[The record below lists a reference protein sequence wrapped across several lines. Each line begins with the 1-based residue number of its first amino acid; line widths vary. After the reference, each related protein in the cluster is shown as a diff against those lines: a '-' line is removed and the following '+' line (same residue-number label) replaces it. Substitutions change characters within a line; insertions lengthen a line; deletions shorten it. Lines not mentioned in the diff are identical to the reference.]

1 MSPSPNTNPQIL
13 LVEDERTILTLM
25 SKGLTSAGYICH
37 VAESVDE
44 AKRIIEEGLTPQLVV
59 LDQAM
64 PYKNGLVLAE
74 YLSIVDIP
82 FIMLTAYIEQS
93 LIDQA
98 SQLGALGY
106 LVKPVSVKQLIP
118 SIDAALVRAS
128 QISTLKL
135 KENQLSTALVGDR
148 DISIAIG
155 LTMAKFKIDRKS
167 AFEQLRASA
176 RKQSKK
182 LATFAKEIIDS
193 NEVC

>member
-1 MSPSPNTNPQIL
+1 MSPTRNTNPHIL
-13 LVEDERTILTLM
+13 LVEDERTILALM
-25 SKGLTSAGYICH
+25 HRGLTSAGYICD

-44 AKRIIEEGLTPQLVV
+44 AKRLIEQEFIPQLVV

-64 PYKNGLVLAE
+64 PNKDGLVLAE
-74 YLSIVDIP
+74 YLSVADIP
-82 FIMLTAYIEQS
+82 FIMLTAYSEQD
-93 LIDQA
+93 LIDKA

-106 LVKPVSVKQLIP
+106 LVKPISVKQLIP
-118 SIDAALVRAS
+118 AIDAALVRATELS
-128 QISTLKL
+128 QLKL
-135 KENQLSTALVGDR
+135 KENQLSSALTADR

-182 LATFAKEIIDS
+182 LATIAKEIIDS
-193 NEVC
+193 TQFS

>member
-1 MSPSPNTNPQIL
+1 MSPTRNTNPHIL
-13 LVEDERTILTLM
+13 LVEDERIILALM
-25 SKGLTSAGYICH
+25 HRGLTSAGYICD

-44 AKRIIEEGLTPQLVV
+44 AKRLIEQEFIPQLVV

-64 PYKNGLVLAE
+64 PNKDGLVLAE
-74 YLSIVDIP
+74 YLSVADIP
-82 FIMLTAYIEQS
+82 FIMLTAYSEQD
-93 LIDQA
+93 LIDKA

-106 LVKPVSVKQLIP
+106 LVKPISVKQLIP
-118 SIDAALVRAS
+118 AIDAALVRATELS
-128 QISTLKL
+128 QLKL
-135 KENQLSTALVGDR
+135 KESQLSSALTADR

-182 LATFAKEIIDS
+182 LATIAKEIIDS
-193 NEVC
+193 AQFS